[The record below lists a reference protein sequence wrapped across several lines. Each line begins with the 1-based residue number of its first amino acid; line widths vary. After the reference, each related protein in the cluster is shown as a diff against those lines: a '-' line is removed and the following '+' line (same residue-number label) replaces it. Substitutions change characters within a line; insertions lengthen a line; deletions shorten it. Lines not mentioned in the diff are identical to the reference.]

1 MEPGIAGPEGK
12 RAMPVHA
19 RRFEAAPFS
28 TSLKLISLGA
38 TAILVA
44 MMLLAPRAVVHQDTQ
59 LLARAITWVL
69 VLGPPLMIGG
79 ALLFMVRGYELEP
92 GALLV
97 RRLLWATRIPLA
109 GFERAWHDPQAMR
122 GSKRL
127 FGNSGLF
134 SITGVFRNAPL
145 GTYRAFVTNPG
156 QAVVIRL
163 ASRSVVVSPAESRSF
178 IAALEA
184 PDAAG

>member
-1 MEPGIAGPEGK
+1 MTAPEP
-12 RAMPVHA
+12 
-19 RRFEAAPFS
+19 RRFDAAPFS
-28 TSLKLISLGA
+28 LSLKVITVGA
-38 TAILVA
+38 TAILAA
-44 MMLLAPRAVVHQDTQ
+44 MMVLAPRAVVHQGAE
-59 LLARAITWVL
+59 LLARGITLVL
-69 VLGPPLMIGG
+69 VFGPPLMIAG
-79 ALLFMVRGYELEP
+79 ALLFMVRGYALEP

-97 RRLLWATRIPLA
+97 RRLFWTTRVPLA

-134 SITGVFRNAPL
+134 AITGIFRNAPL

-163 ASRSVVVSPAESRSF
+163 ASGALVVSPALPRAFITALESR
-178 IAALEA
+178 
-184 PDAAG
+184 DAAR

>member
-1 MEPGIAGPEGK
+1 
-12 RAMPVHA
+12 MPAHA
-19 RRFEAAPFS
+19 HAPRRFDAAPFS
-28 TSLKLISLGA
+28 LSLKVITAGA
-38 TAILVA
+38 TAVLAA
-44 MMLLAPRAVVHQDTQ
+44 MMLLAPRAVVHHGAE
-59 LLARAITWVL
+59 LLARGISWVL
-69 VLGPPLMIGG
+69 VFGPPLMIGG
-79 ALLFMVRGYELEP
+79 ALLFMVRGYELAP

-97 RRLLWATRIPLA
+97 RRLLWATRVPLA

-163 ASRSVVVSPAESRSF
+163 ASRAIVVSPAEPRSF

-184 PDAAG
+184 RDAAG

>member
-1 MEPGIAGPEGK
+1 MTDPRP
-12 RAMPVHA
+12 

-28 TSLKLISLGA
+28 LSLKLVSAAA
-38 TAILVA
+38 TAMLAAIALVA
-44 MMLLAPRAVVHQDTQ
+44 PHAVVHQGAE
-59 LLARAITWVL
+59 LLARGITWVL
-69 VLGPPLMIGG
+69 VLGPPLMIAG
-79 ALLFMVRGYELEP
+79 ALLFVVRGYELQP

-145 GTYRAFVTNPG
+145 GTYRAFVTDPG
-156 QAVVIRL
+156 AAVVIRL
-163 ASRSVVVSPAESRSF
+163 KARAVVVSPAKPRDF
-178 IAALEA
+178 ISALEA
-184 PDAAG
+184 RDAAG